1 MRIPVVCGVID
12 RRILVNYHVD
22 PNVLVPLLPAPFR
35 PKVIYGVGMVGI
47 CLIRLTKV
55 RPTSFPSWLGI
66 SSENAGHRT
75 TVEWDDH
82 GTVREGV
89 YVRRRDT
96 NSWLNS
102 LAGGRVFPGIH
113 HHAKFTVKETAD
125 RFEVALCSDDGV
137 TQRRSRFWVAC
148 AWSCCL
154 VRAWSRPCLR
164 ELASKMRPSFVIM
177 AWFHA
182 RPQCKQGRSHGCTV
196 FGSLGAG
203 ISETGTTPRQACRV
217 ALRFDASVCHSAS
230 LETSQTRR
238 QAARLPRPDTLDAAT
253 PHPDCRHH
261 DLVCRGNGRRPL
273 RAVPSLLRPDSCP
286 QATATWQDLQRLL
299 RGDAPS
305 AHARLVGILRCR
317 AVARLSPLG
326 RPYDHGRLAA
336 VGV

>member
-1 MRIPVVCGVID
+1 MRDWAHSRRLGTPADEAGYVVLRQPPASELANLFRID
-12 RRILVNYHVD
+12 AWDH
-22 PNVLVPLLPAPFR
+22 A
-35 PKVIYGVGMVGI
+35 
-47 CLIRLTKV
+47 
-55 RPTSFPSWLGI
+55 LGL
-66 SSENAGHRT
+66 
-75 TVEWDDH
+75 
-82 GTVREGV
+82 
-89 YVRRRDT
+89 VRRQV
-96 NSWLNS
+96 
-102 LAGGRVFPGIH
+102 GGRVTGGRWGAI
-113 HHAKFTVKETAD
+113 
-125 RFEVALCSDDGV
+125 
-137 TQRRSRFWVAC
+137 QRRSRFWVAC

-177 AWFHA
+177 AWFYA
-182 RPQCKQGRSHGCTV
+182 RPPCKQGRSHGCTV

-317 AVARLSPLG
+317 AVARLPPLG
-326 RPYDHGRLAA
+326 RPHDHGRLVA

>member
-1 MRIPVVCGVID
+1 MGRE
-12 RRILVNYHVD
+12 
-22 PNVLVPLLPAPFR
+22 AW
-35 PKVIYGVGMVGI
+35 GVGRETGEQWPGVVG
-47 CLIRLTKV
+47 T
-55 RPTSFPSWLGI
+55 
-66 SSENAGHRT
+66 
-75 TVEWDDH
+75 
-82 GTVREGV
+82 
-89 YVRRRDT
+89 
-96 NSWLNS
+96 
-102 LAGGRVFPGIH
+102 
-113 HHAKFTVKETAD
+113 
-125 RFEVALCSDDGV
+125 

-177 AWFHA
+177 AWFYA
-182 RPQCKQGRSHGCTV
+182 RPTCKQGRSHGCTV

-305 AHARLVGILRCR
+305 AHARLVGLLRCR
-317 AVARLSPLG
+317 TVARLPPLG
-326 RPYDHGRLAA
+326 RPHDPGGLVAL
-336 VGV
+336 GV

>member
-1 MRIPVVCGVID
+1 MIGSVYRNRWCHKRDARG
-12 RRILVNYHVD
+12 LVL
-22 PNVLVPLLPAPFR
+22 PTTGLLGQHPDGAADLQSRFPIALR
-35 PKVIYGVGMVGI
+35 TRDELDVGG
-47 CLIRLTKV
+47 
-55 RPTSFPSWLGI
+55 
-66 SSENAGHRT
+66 
-75 TVEWDDH
+75 
-82 GTVREGV
+82 
-89 YVRRRDT
+89 
-96 NSWLNS
+96 
-102 LAGGRVFPGIH
+102 
-113 HHAKFTVKETAD
+113 
-125 RFEVALCSDDGV
+125 

-164 ELASKMRPSFVIM
+164 ELASKMRPSCVIM
-177 AWFHA
+177 AWFYA
-182 RPQCKQGRSHGCTV
+182 RPTCKQGRSHDCTA

-317 AVARLSPLG
+317 AVARLPPLG
-326 RPYDHGRLAA
+326 RPHDHGRLVA

>member
-1 MRIPVVCGVID
+1 M
-12 RRILVNYHVD
+12 
-22 PNVLVPLLPAPFR
+22 
-35 PKVIYGVGMVGI
+35 
-47 CLIRLTKV
+47 
-55 RPTSFPSWLGI
+55 
-66 SSENAGHRT
+66 
-75 TVEWDDH
+75 
-82 GTVREGV
+82 
-89 YVRRRDT
+89 
-96 NSWLNS
+96 
-102 LAGGRVFPGIH
+102 
-113 HHAKFTVKETAD
+113 
-125 RFEVALCSDDGV
+125 
-137 TQRRSRFWVAC
+137 
-148 AWSCCL
+148 
-154 VRAWSRPCLR
+154 R

-177 AWFHA
+177 AWFYA
-182 RPQCKQGRSHGCTV
+182 RPPFKQGRSHGCTV

-305 AHARLVGILRCR
+305 AHARLVGLLRCR
-317 AVARLSPLG
+317 TVARLPPLG
-326 RPYDHGRLAA
+326 RPHDPGGLVAL
-336 VGV
+336 GV